1 MTKPPHTIAVIGS
14 INLDIVA
21 SGATLPRAGE
31 TVTGASLAYHPG
43 GKGANQALAAQRLGA
58 QMTMIG
64 AVGADAAADQALAL
78 LRAGGV
84 HLDAVQ
90 VAADAPTG
98 VALIVVGEGGEN
110 QIVVA
115 PGANTSV
122 TADAIADLDLSQFDA
137 IICQLEIPIATI
149 KAVAQRVSG
158 FFAINLAP
166 AQAVSHAA
174 LTRADVIIVNE
185 TEAAFYGDDLHIGA
199 GLVVVTLGAKGAV
212 MYQRGKHIITANSPK
227 VTPID
232 TTGAGDTFVGALIV
246 ALMEGQSRQ
255 EAMDFAC
262 AAGAA
267 ATLTAGAQ
275 PSLPSRETVLALMG
289 AAP

>member
-1 MTKPPHTIAVIGS
+1 MMKPPNAIAVIGS

-21 SGATLPRAGE
+21 SGTTLPRAGE

-84 HLDAVQ
+84 NLDGVK
-90 VAADAPTG
+90 VVADAPTG

-110 QIVVA
+110 QIVVV

-149 KAVAQRVSG
+149 EAVAQRVSG

-166 AQAVSHAA
+166 AQAVSRAV

-212 MYQRGKHIITANSPK
+212 MYQQGKHIITANSRK

-267 ATLTAGAQ
+267 ATLTPGAQ
-275 PSLPSRETVLALMG
+275 PSLPSREAVLALFG
-289 AAP
+289 ATP